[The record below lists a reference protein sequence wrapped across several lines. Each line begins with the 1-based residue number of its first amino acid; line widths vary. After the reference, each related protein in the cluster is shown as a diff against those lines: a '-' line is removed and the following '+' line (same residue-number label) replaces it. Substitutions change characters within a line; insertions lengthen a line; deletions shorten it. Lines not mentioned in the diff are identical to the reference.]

1 MDVESFY
8 LSASKA
14 TERSFSN
21 TGNTIVKHIRVAG
34 ISIQLNFAG
43 EALMP
48 MVLPAI
54 AHLLIT
60 SETHPSTY
68 TIEIWDSAS
77 TGSDFPD
84 APCSID
90 DIMPRG
96 ELRGFKSDRFETAFF
111 THARMLTLI
120 DHEHKKGIV
129 CFADNVDIP
138 AFELACPLRGILS
151 WILRRNNIIMLH
163 AAAVGT
169 ADGHIL
175 IGGNSGAGKSSTA
188 LRCLV
193 GGLTYMGDDITAI
206 SKQHTL
212 PQVHSLYS
220 SGKTLSKDLSKFPK
234 LIPSLHAHFEEEYD
248 KEIFFFSPVFTDQL
262 KDSGPLR
269 AVIIPHQDA
278 SLEIGFQPLSF
289 ATALS
294 VIGSSSK
301 LLLPDAG
308 NEIIHMLSAVLHAV
322 PCYRFNL
329 GNDPEKIA
337 ATLSQF
343 ISMLNTDA
351 GEARA

>member
-1 MDVESFY
+1 MDVDSFY
-8 LSASKA
+8 LAASKA

-21 TGNTIVKHIRVAG
+21 TGNTIIRHIRVAG
-34 ISIQLNFAG
+34 INVQLKFAG

-54 AHLLIT
+54 AHLLIAP
-60 SETHPSTY
+60 ETHNPAY
-68 TIEIWDSAS
+68 TIEIWDSTS

-96 ELRGFKSDRFETAFF
+96 EIRGFKSDRFETAFF
-111 THARMLTLI
+111 THARMLTLL

-129 CFADNVDIP
+129 CFADNIDIP

-151 WILRRNNIIMLH
+151 WILRRNNVVMLH
-163 AAAVGT
+163 AASVGT
-169 ADGHIL
+169 ADGYIL

-193 GGLTYMGDDITAI
+193 GGLNYMGDDITAI
-206 SKQHTL
+206 SMQHKL

-220 SGKTLSKDLSKFPK
+220 SGKTLSNDLHKFPE
-234 LIPSLHAHFEEEYD
+234 LMPSLHAHFEEEYD
-248 KEIFFFSPVFTDQL
+248 KEIFFFSPVFTKQL
-262 KDSGPLR
+262 KDSGRLK
-269 AVIIPHQDA
+269 AVVIPHQDA

-308 NEIIHMLSAVLHAV
+308 NEIIQMLSSVLHEV

-329 GNDPEKIA
+329 GNDPKQIA

-343 ISMLNTDA
+343 ISRLNTNTN
-351 GEARA
+351 EVRA